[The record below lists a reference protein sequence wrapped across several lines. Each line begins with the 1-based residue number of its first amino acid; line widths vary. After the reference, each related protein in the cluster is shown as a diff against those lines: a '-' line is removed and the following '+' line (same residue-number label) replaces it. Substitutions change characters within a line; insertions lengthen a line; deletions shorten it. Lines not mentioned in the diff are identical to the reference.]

1 MSIVSGDYFDAL
13 HFVAGKAICF
23 NQFSSVKI
31 GRNVLLKHC
40 LTTYGCVVQ

>member
-1 MSIVSGDYFDAL
+1 MLALSGDYFEAL
-13 HFVAGKAICF
+13 HFAGGKATWF

-31 GRNVLLKHC
+31 ARNVLLKHC